1 MRKDF
6 QKLATKLA
14 KVCLNLLEEAEDE
27 PVVESS
33 EDESSS
39 GSIHSD
45 EAQESDEEDESE
57 PDSSP
62 ETEAAEDEE
71 EDEVEE
77 ELEKETDKVPE
88 SPSSPNTSGA
98 DYVGKILGDESRA
111 LMPVVNTKTIDVSG
125 AITTRRMLLTGEYRV
140 REGQKSGPS
149 QVLGVALGNLVMQ
162 SELGEDG

>member
-71 EDEVEE
+71 DEVEE

-88 SPSSPNTSGA
+88 SPSSPNTSGS